1 MPMVGDSVGVLGFI
15 AVTRSLHFQ
24 ASFVNADGLTASGIV
39 RAVLGW
45 ASSSASHQ
53 TVILAQTAAL
63 TVVGEVNV
71 VLVVTS
77 AAVPG

>member
-1 MPMVGDSVGVLGFI
+1 M
-15 AVTRSLHFQ
+15 SLHFQ

-39 RAVLGW
+39 QAVLSW

-53 TVILAQTAAL
+53 TVILAQRAAPL
-63 TVVGEVNV
+63 TEGEVNV